1 MNKLLSSIIII
12 VFVITSHV
20 SFAQHTVSDLAGRW
34 ESTDGTIGNVEFMD
48 GSKVVVAI
56 NGMQIP
62 AASYSVDF
70 SRSPIWF
77 DVFVATNKTVKGI
90 LEFMDDDTIKWQV
103 FVNGD
108 RNYDFMDAA
117 GSPILIL
124 KRKK

>member
-20 SFAQHTVSDLAGRW
+20 AFAQHTVSDLAGRW

-62 AASYSVDF
+62 AASYSIDF

-103 FVNGD
+103 FLNGD